1 MSSLRPTVLG
11 CYKRLMR
18 ARLVAFSGDFNAIE
32 KSRTELRMHFVN
44 NKAAPPEAVVGMVKE
59 VRIRGAVGDDCAGT
73 KKRLILMLSPPSQPP
88 PPRADG

>member
-44 NKAAPPEAVVGMVKE
+44 NKAAAPEAVVGMVKE
-59 VRIRGAVGDDCAGT
+59 VRIRGAAGN
-73 KKRLILMLSPPSQPP
+73 
-88 PPRADG
+88 DGARH